1 MADKT
6 EVNYQ
11 EMEQVIRKFQ
21 KEEAD
26 MRQLLQGL
34 NRRADALHGD
44 NWIGRG
50 ADKFHSE
57 MEGLVLP
64 AVNRLIQALDAA
76 GNTAKQILDTYR
88 RAEEESGNGFKNLNL
103 D

>member
-11 EMEQVIRKFQ
+11 EMEQIIRKFQ

-34 NRRADALHGD
+34 NRRADQLHGD

-50 ADKFHSE
+50 SDKFHTE

-88 RAEEESGNGFKNLNL
+88 RAEEEAGNGFKNLNF

>member
-6 EVNYQ
+6 EIDYAQ
-11 EMEQVIRKFQ
+11 MEQIVKKFQ

-26 MRQLLQGL
+26 MRQLLQQL

-44 NWIGRG
+44 NWIGKG
-50 ADKFHSE
+50 ADKFHQE

-64 AVNRLIQALDAA
+64 SINKLITALDAA

-88 RAEEESGNGFKNLNL
+88 RAEEEAGGGFKNLNF